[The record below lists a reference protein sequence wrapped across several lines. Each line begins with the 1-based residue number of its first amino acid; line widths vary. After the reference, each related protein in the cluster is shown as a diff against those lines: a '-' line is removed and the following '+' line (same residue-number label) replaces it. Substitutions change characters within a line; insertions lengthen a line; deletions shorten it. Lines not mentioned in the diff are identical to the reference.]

1 MELRLIPHTL
11 IDPSPY
17 QPRKDLGDLE
27 ALARSI
33 AQVGLLQPLVVRPK
47 GERYELL
54 AGHRRL
60 EALRRLGWDKVPA
73 VVREATE
80 EEARQAVVHENEV
93 RQQLDPYSLALY
105 LRENLKRVLGLDEEA
120 LWRLLSRVFRGLE
133 VDPGMAAR
141 LREVL
146 AAYGIKE
153 KTFYVHYRPLL
164 SLPPALVS
172 ELARRRAA
180 AGSTLKSLHRWL
192 AGWRTPLGHLGRYWV
207 ALGGSLE
214 SRLDPEELVQRAFFR
229 FLQENPPGLD
239 ARGLRALLRAG
250 TRDLMLA
257 PHMRDLKPY
266 LGQPA
271 PGELLEDT
279 RLEEVLLRA
288 MRALWEEVRGGGR
301 GSGRLPPGFLAE
313 AAPSLA
319 AWRGLEGFF
328 ADLSALL
335 FYALVWEAHR
345 EGVGSPLPELFRGLA
360 RQGTAYL
367 QEALALAAQEG
378 QLHPEAAD
386 RLHLVLER
394 RLEGFLQEVE
404 EARLPAGGEAAVVGL
419 LGRAWAVAKQL
430 YRQAGVEPAVPP
442 PVRPLEERLRDVGF
456 TLQSKGST

>member
-11 IDPSPY
+11 VDPSPY
-17 QPRKDLGDLE
+17 QPRRELGDLE
-27 ALARSI
+27 ALTRSI

-60 EALRRLGWDKVPA
+60 EALRRLGWERVPA

-105 LRENLKRVLGLDEEA
+105 LRENLKRVLGLDDEA
-120 LWRLLSRVFRGLE
+120 LWSLLSRLFRGLE
-133 VDPGMAAR
+133 VDPEMAGR

-164 SLPPALVS
+164 SLRPALVS

-207 ALGGSLE
+207 ASGGSLE
-214 SRLDPEELVQRAFFR
+214 SGLDPEELTQRAFLR
-229 FLQENPPGLD
+229 FLQEDPPGLD
-239 ARGLRALLRAG
+239 ARGLRALLGAAA
-250 TRDLMLA
+250 RDVTLA

-266 LGQPA
+266 LGRPE
-271 PGELLEDT
+271 PGELLEGA
-279 RLEEVLLRA
+279 RLEEALLRA

-313 AAPSLA
+313 VAPSLA

-335 FYALVWEAHR
+335 FYSLAWEAHR
-345 EGVGSPLPELFRGLA
+345 EGGVSLLPELSRGLA

-367 QEALALAAQEG
+367 QEALALAVQEG
-378 QLHPEAAD
+378 RLHPGAAD
-386 RLHLVLER
+386 RLRLALER
-394 RLEGFLQEVE
+394 RLDRFLQEVE
-404 EARLPAGGEAAVVGL
+404 EARLPPGGEAAVVGL
-419 LGRAWAVAKQL
+419 LGKAWSAAKRL
-430 YRQAGVEPAVPP
+430 YGQAGVEPAAPP
-442 PVRPLEERLRDVGF
+442 PALPIEERLRGVRF
-456 TLQSKGST
+456 TLQSKGDI